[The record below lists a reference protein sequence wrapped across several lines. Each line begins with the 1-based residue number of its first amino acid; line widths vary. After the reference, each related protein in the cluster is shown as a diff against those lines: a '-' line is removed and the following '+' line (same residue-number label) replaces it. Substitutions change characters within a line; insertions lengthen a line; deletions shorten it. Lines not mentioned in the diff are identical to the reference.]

1 MKENP
6 SLFNKIR
13 NYWIAYFRYNQYPDG
28 VKFPFM
34 YHIRW
39 IARRLPKIGFDI
51 STHIISPSGTKHY
64 LSSDPLDERVT
75 GDMLGELRNIYF
87 PASMEST
94 LKNLDGWIVDVGA
107 FNGSWAV
114 ELLFRFLGLKAVL
127 IEPNSK
133 KVRNIIKNL
142 QLNKLSHK
150 ARILES
156 GLGRGNGRGWL
167 VASSDGSWGNWLQED
182 SPSQKELSQEVSTIT
197 LEKALNGVQPVIVKC
212 NAEGAEFELV
222 HQLIAL
228 GLHPMLLILMVH
240 SEFGDPDDLRN
251 ELIKNNYSVK
261 VVRDYGPRPIWHANL
276 L

>member
-1 MKENP
+1 MP

-39 IARRLPKIGFDI
+39 IAGRLPKIGFDI
-51 STHIISPSGTKHY
+51 STHIISPSGTKHN
-64 LSSDPLDERVT
+64 LSSDTLDERVT
-75 GDMLGELRNIYF
+75 GDMLGELKNVYF
-87 PASMEST
+87 PSSMDSM
-94 LKNLDGWIVDVGA
+94 LKNFDGWIVDVGA

-114 ELLFRFLGLKAVL
+114 ELLTKFPGLKAIL

-142 QLNKLSHK
+142 QLNKSFQR

-167 VASSDGSWGNWLQED
+167 VESSDGSWGNWLQED
-182 SPSQKELSQEVSTIT
+182 GPSQKELSQEVSTIT
-197 LEKALNGVQPVIVKC
+197 LEKALNGVQPIIVKC

-222 HQLIAL
+222 HQLMTL
-228 GLHPMLLILMVH
+228 GLRPRLLILMVH
-240 SEFGDPDDLRN
+240 SEFGDPDILRN
-251 ELIKNNYSVK
+251 ELIQNNYSVTI
-261 VVRDYGPRPIWHANL
+261 VRDYGPRPIWHADL
-276 L
+276 S